1 MRGPSL
7 ELGIRQAMPE
17 TAAPRPA
24 ARVTRPE
31 PSAASELPPHPR
43 PAWRRALRFLKPPF
57 MALRGFLQA
66 PMHGRLNEVSGDL
79 ARRTDQLADRLETLQ
94 RSNEA
99 QAESLRRLGDDL
111 ARAVEGLRHLSAEA
125 QRNRERLEL
134 LEDDLRR
141 RLPPIE
147 QAIHAVPSMFGPRFD
162 ELEMKARPPVPYGP
176 GRIAVRLADGYVVAP
191 DRDPAVVA
199 QLVNA
204 TSGGFEPGTRRRLI
218 RLLEPGMGVA
228 DVGAN
233 IGLLTVA
240 AARTV
245 GPAGRVFA
253 FEPEDEPR
261 ECLAR
266 TLHLNGLSWVE
277 LSAAAAGRATGPQTF
292 HVSPILGHSSLY
304 ELPADEGEARAVT
317 VEVVRLDDVV
327 PRRQRLDLVKIDVEG
342 AELDVLAG
350 MSRLLKANPDI
361 AVIAEYGPS
370 HLKRVGITPKD
381 WMDAFR
387 AHGFRPHAISEAD
400 GAARRVT
407 LKDLARVDS
416 VNLAFVRPGG
426 AAERRLLA

>member
-1 MRGPSL
+1 MPDTAEPRAAGATSARPGP
-7 ELGIRQAMPE
+7 
-17 TAAPRPA
+17 PA
-24 ARVTRPE
+24 AVE
-31 PSAASELPPHPR
+31 PPPAPR
-43 PAWRRALRFLKPPF
+43 PAWRRALRFLKPP
-57 MALRGFLQA
+57 AVTLRGFLQA
-66 PMHGRLNEVSGDL
+66 PMHGRLNEVTGEV

-99 QAESLRRLGDDL
+99 QAELLRRMSDDL
-111 ARAVEGLRHLSAEA
+111 ARARERIEGLEDTLRH
-125 QRNRERLEL
+125 
-134 LEDDLRR
+134 

-147 QAIHAVPSMFGPRFD
+147 QAIGAVPAMFGPRFD

-204 TSGGFEPGTRRRLI
+204 TTGGFEPGTRRCLV

-228 DVGAN
+228 DVGAH

-240 AARTV
+240 AARAV
-245 GPAGRVFA
+245 GPAGKVFA

-261 ECLAR
+261 GCLER
-266 TLHLNGLSWVE
+266 TLHLNGLAWVA
-277 LSAAAAGRATGPQTF
+277 LSPAAAGRASGPQTF

-304 ELPADEGEARAVT
+304 ALPSDEGEARAVT
-317 VEVVRLDDVV
+317 VEVVRLDDAV
-327 PRRQRLDLVKIDVEG
+327 PRRQRLDVVKIDVEG

-350 MSRLLKANPDI
+350 MPRLLKANPDI

-370 HLKRVGITPKD
+370 HLKRVGIAPKA

-387 AHGFRPHAISEAD
+387 AHGFRAHAISEID
-400 GAARRVT
+400 GSARRVA
-407 LKDLARVDS
+407 LKDLARVES